1 MRFALILVF
10 SFLLAFNSQ
19 AQPDTLQTASGL
31 RYLVLKQGK
40 GGTVG
45 KGDKVLVHYTGRLA
59 NGFVFDTSEDGKPL
73 KFNAGIGKVIKGWDE
88 MLLLMRVGDE
98 VEVII
103 PAELAYGERGVPNR
117 DGDGFLIPPGADL
130 YFKMRLMKVDRY

>member
-1 MRFALILVF
+1 MRFALLLVF
-10 SFLLAFNSQ
+10 SFLLAFSGR
-19 AQPDTLQTASGL
+19 AQSDTVTLASGL
-31 RYLVLKQGK
+31 RYVVLKEGK
-40 GGTVG
+40 GGPVG

-103 PAELAYGERGVPNR
+103 PAALAYGERGVPNR
-117 DGDGFLIPPGADL
+117 DGDGYLIPPGAPL
-130 YFKMRLMKVDRY
+130 YFKMRLIKADRY

>member
-1 MRFALILVF
+1 MRFALFFVF
-10 SFLLAFNSQ
+10 SFFLALTSR
-19 AQPDTLQTASGL
+19 AQSDTVTLASGL
-31 RYLVLKQGK
+31 KYVVLKQGK

-45 KGDKVLVHYTGRLA
+45 KGDKVLVHYTGKLA

-103 PAELAYGERGVPNR
+103 PADLAYGERGVPDR
-117 DGDGFLIPPGADL
+117 DGDGFLIPPGATL
-130 YFKMRLMKVDRY
+130 YFKMRLMKADRY